1 MMNVIIVEK
10 LGMLKQTSIKKYNV
24 EELYKKCGFK
34 KSEGFEKQTEWGV
47 KMDKKKYIIAV
58 FAKTTGKANSENKY
72 DFPPPIDTK
81 LFFGNC
87 LIVRYEKEAN
97 GTQTP
102 CSLSLEQWQ
111 KVYEDLFGGFE
122 DLSSTA
128 LDDEKEVDELANI
141 ANKYKTSSGYLKDG
155 FVVDD
160 SDKDGDSK
168 NDKDESSEF
177 SDNTLELNME
187 DEDEDEHEDEDE
199 DEVEMSGSEL
209 SEDEYVTESETEV
222 ENADL

>member
-1 MMNVIIVEK
+1 MFF
-10 LGMLKQTSIKKYNV
+10 YD
-24 EELYKKCGFK
+24 
-34 KSEGFEKQTEWGV
+34 
-47 KMDKKKYIIAV
+47 DKKKYIIAV

-97 GTQTP
+97 GSQIP

-111 KVYEDLFGGFE
+111 KVYEELFGGFE

-128 LDDEKEVDELANI
+128 VEDEKEVDELANI
-141 ANKYKTSSGYLKDG
+141 AAKYKTSSGYLKDG

-177 SDNTLELNME
+177 SDNTIELDME
-187 DEDEDEHEDEDE
+187 DEDEDK
-199 DEVEMSGSEL
+199 EVDMSGSEL

-222 ENADL
+222 EIENADL